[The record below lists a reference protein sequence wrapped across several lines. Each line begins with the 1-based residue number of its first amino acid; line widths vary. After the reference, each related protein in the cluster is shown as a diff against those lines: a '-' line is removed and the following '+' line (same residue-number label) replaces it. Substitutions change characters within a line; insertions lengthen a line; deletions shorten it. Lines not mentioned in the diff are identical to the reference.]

1 MARSFLE
8 SKQDIR
14 EMHVGKYS
22 EKFKSSELKFWFY
35 DIYLDFLNVNEVREK
50 KILDYRTIEEI
61 SRISVVKFLK
71 SKWFYFF

>member
-22 EKFKSSELKFWFY
+22 EKFKSSELKF
-35 DIYLDFLNVNEVREK
+35 
-50 KILDYRTIEEI
+50 
-61 SRISVVKFLK
+61 
-71 SKWFYFF
+71 